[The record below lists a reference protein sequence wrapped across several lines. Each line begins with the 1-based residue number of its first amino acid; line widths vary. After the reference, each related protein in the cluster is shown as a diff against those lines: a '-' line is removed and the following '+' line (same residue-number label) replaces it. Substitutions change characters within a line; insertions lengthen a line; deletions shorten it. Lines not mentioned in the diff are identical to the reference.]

1 MTPRPDPIVLDS
13 SVLVA
18 YERVRTDVV
27 GAMRATQSRVA
38 GWLLQDI
45 LLLLPAQSIAAAS
58 SWCGG
63 KLPELDFLLRG
74 DPDLVM
80 VVPLAWDAAVDVGA
94 ASAPPPTGED
104 LEIAHV
110 LWCATGHARDANPK
124 APWRVATYAPHLY
137 DRKGV
142 PVIEL

>member
-1 MTPRPDPIVLDS
+1 MTVRPDPIVLDS

-18 YERVRTDVV
+18 YERVRADAG
-27 GAMRATQSRVA
+27 GAMRAAQSRVA

-45 LLLLPAQSIAAAS
+45 LLLLPAQSVALAS

-63 KLPELDFLLRG
+63 KLPELEFLLQG
-74 DPDLVM
+74 DPEQVL

-94 ASAPPPTGED
+94 ASAPPPAGAD
-104 LEIAHV
+104 LEVAHV
-110 LWCATGHARDANPK
+110 VWCATGHTGDRAPA

-137 DRKGV
+137 AGTSV
-142 PVIEL
+142 PIIEL